1 MESGQE
7 RLRCR
12 KPLRPNNYA
21 IIVACRYNPGM
32 IVTRMCGLRTR
43 LGVRYAASQK
53 RRSCAILP
61 IGTHCLEAQP
71 SGLRWFKSQTED
83 DPSHRMKAKITL
95 NRRILLLGVAII
107 VSYTALSIWFVLR
120 TRDNLYQAKRAMT
133 QQLVETAWGTID
145 FYAQQAKTNA
155 LPLPEAQARAK
166 AAVKHLRYNQTAYFW
181 INDLEPRM
189 VMHPMK
195 PEMDGQE
202 LSQEKD
208 PTGKRFFVEMV
219 ELCRRSGAGRVEYVF
234 AKPGVSQPVPKTSYV
249 KLAPDW
255 GWVVG
260 SGVYLDDVQAEVR
273 RVILQ
278 ILAAS
283 GAITLFGLGLCV
295 WMARSISKP
304 IKLVTETLSA
314 GAEQTTSAAAQVST
328 ASQSLAEGASQQAA
342 SLEETSSSL
351 EEMASMTRRNTENAQ
366 RTKELANQARVAG
379 DAGAVD
385 MKEMIAAM
393 DAINASSADIGKII
407 KTIDEIAFQTNIL
420 ALNAAVEAARA
431 GEAGLGFA
439 VVAEE
444 VRSLAQRSAQA
455 ARETAGKI
463 EAAVQKSHHGVAISG
478 KVARNLDEIV
488 NRTRQLDQLAAEVAN
503 ASHEQTQGISQ
514 INLAVTEMDKVTQAN
529 AANAEESASAAEE
542 LNAQADA
549 LKAAV
554 GELLALVGGSGA
566 TRRQSMV
573 PSPTPSA
580 SSESAGASRSPRVVL
595 NVGGAGADFPM
606 PPSRQQAMRGSIKRV
621 DRREQTSGDFSD
633 M

>member
-1 MESGQE
+1 
-7 RLRCR
+7 
-12 KPLRPNNYA
+12 
-21 IIVACRYNPGM
+21 
-32 IVTRMCGLRTR
+32 
-43 LGVRYAASQK
+43 
-53 RRSCAILP
+53 
-61 IGTHCLEAQP
+61 
-71 SGLRWFKSQTED
+71 
-83 DPSHRMKAKITL
+83 MKAKITL
-95 NRRILLLGVAII
+95 NRRILLLGGAII
-107 VSYTALSIWFVLR
+107 VSYTALSGWFVLR
-120 TRDNLYQAKRAMT
+120 TRDNLYQAKREMT

-195 PEMDGQE
+195 PEMDGQD

-208 PTGKRFFVEMV
+208 PAGKRFFVEMA

-234 AKPGVSQPVPKTSYV
+234 AKPGASQPVPKTSYV

-314 GAEQTTSAAAQVST
+314 GAEQTTAAAAQVST
-328 ASQSLAEGASQQAA
+328 ASQSLAEGASEQAA

-393 DAINASSADIGKII
+393 GAINASSADIGKII

-444 VRSLAQRSAQA
+444 VRNLAQRSAQA

-478 KVARNLDEIV
+478 KVARNLDDIV
-488 NRTRQLDQLAAEVAN
+488 TRTRQLDQLAAEVAN

-549 LKAAV
+549 LKDAV
-554 GELLALVGGSGA
+554 SELLALVDGSGA
-566 TRRQSMV
+566 ARSQSV
-573 PSPTPSA
+573 APSMTPTA
-580 SSESAGASRSPRVVL
+580 SSKPAAAKAAPRVVF
-595 NVGGAGADFPM
+595 NGGRDGADFPT
-606 PPSRQQAMRGSIKRV
+606 PPSRQQAMRGSIERV
-621 DRREQTSGDFSD
+621 DRREQQSGDLSD